1 MRWQNER
8 AGKRQERSSLGDGDV
23 LCHNQGDGYMGTHIC
38 ENTCTLRM
46 GRFIIDAN
54 HISIK
59 FIERKQQ
66 QQKKRALESNT
77 MNKASRGDGIPAE
90 LVQILKD
97 DAVKFLQSIF

>member
-1 MRWQNER
+1 
-8 AGKRQERSSLGDGDV
+8 
-23 LCHNQGDGYMGTHIC
+23 MGAHIC

-46 GRFIIDAN
+46 GGFIIDAN

-66 QQKKRALESNT
+66 QQKKRALASNT
-77 MNKASRGDGIPAE
+77 TNKASRGDGIPAE